1 MREEAS
7 EPPHLVGRLLPL
19 QTLLHKS
26 LSNMV
31 ELRLSGSLYGGTK
44 ALLPTGEPAP
54 L

>member
-19 QTLLHKS
+19 QTLLPKS

-31 ELRLSGSLYGGTK
+31 ELRLRGSLRGGTK
-44 ALLPTGEPAP
+44 ALLPKGEPAP